1 MNAMPTALLIL
12 LASLLAPSLAV
23 ASEAQYLGVAHGVM
37 VRPGADVSDTP
48 PAYDDPAW
56 TAADWRKLKFRDAIW
71 VRTAVEVPPGF
82 AAIDHPMGLFLNA
95 EASAEVWWDGE
106 MIGRNGRPKSTS
118 VGELPGR
125 IQAVFVL
132 DHRQLHEGEH
142 RLLMR
147 LSRQHGSAMIS
158 TPIDQVYLGRW
169 EDPLD
174 DALRHYLPG
183 LLSGG
188 AVALAGLF
196 LLAAG
201 WRGRDPAALW
211 LSASCLGLLL
221 QLGFESLRGFVNYS
235 YPWHGPRLAAVAA
248 SAWLFGFSLAGFF
261 MARLGTLRPIR
272 WQLALG
278 LLALLPFFLSGDV
291 VAAAVLLVFLGGS
304 LLVAVMARRNGHPGA
319 IPFLAV
325 LTLLLALLLLQTVA
339 FLDRWLYVG
348 FSLVLVLFFAD
359 HVRLHFRTVR
369 ERDAAR
375 YAAQRLELDLLK
387 QHLKPHFLMNT
398 LTALAGWI
406 EESPRTAVRMV
417 DALADEFR
425 TLIDVSDRAL
435 VTLEEELALCRAHLE
450 VIGFRRDQAF
460 VLDTRLDPGNPTV
473 PPAVLH
479 TLIENAV
486 THGGNG
492 DASAPFIFTARKGDR
507 GRWRLRLDCPAG
519 GQVREGS
526 PEGTGLAY
534 VRARLT
540 EAFGDDWRLQHGVS
554 SNGGWFTEIEIP
566 GDARCT

>member
-1 MNAMPTALLIL
+1 MPTVLLFL

-23 ASEAQYLGVAHGVM
+23 ASEAQYLSVGRDVM
-37 VRPGADVSDTP
+37 VHSGADVSDTP
-48 PAYDDPAW
+48 LADDDPGW
-56 TAADWRKLKFRDAIW
+56 TAADWQALRFRDAIW
-71 VRTAVEVPPGF
+71 LRAVVEVPPGF
-82 AAIDHPMGLFLNA
+82 ATGDHPMGLSLNA
-95 EASAEVWWDGE
+95 AASAEVWWDGA
-106 MIGRNGRPKSTS
+106 MIGRNGRPESTA

-125 IQAVFVL
+125 IEAVFML
-132 DHRQLHEGEH
+132 DDRQLREGEH

-158 TPIDQVYLGRW
+158 TPIDQLSLGPW

-174 DALRHYLPG
+174 DALRYYLPSV
-183 LLSGG
+183 LSGG
-188 AVALAGLF
+188 AVVLAGLF
-196 LLAAG
+196 LLVTG
-201 WRGRDPAALW
+201 WRSRDPAALW
-211 LSASCLGLLL
+211 LSASCLALLL
-221 QLGFESLRGFVNYS
+221 QLGFESLRGFVNYP
-235 YPWHGPRLAAVAA
+235 YPWHGPRLVAIAA
-248 SAWLFGFSLAGFF
+248 SAWLFGFSLVGFF
-261 MARLGTLRPIR
+261 MARLRTPRPIR

-304 LLVAVMARRNGHPGA
+304 LLIAGMARKNGHPDA
-319 IPFLAV
+319 MPFLVV
-325 LTLLLALLLLQTVA
+325 LALLLALLLLQTAA

-348 FSLVLVLFFAD
+348 FSLVLMLFFAD

-375 YAAQRLELDLLK
+375 HAAQRLELDLLK

-425 TLIDVSDRAL
+425 TLIDVSDRAF

-450 VIGFRRDQAF
+450 VMGFRRDRAF
-460 VLDTRLDPGNPTV
+460 VLDARLDPGSPVV

-479 TLIENAV
+479 TLIENAI
-486 THGGNG
+486 THGGNV
-492 DASAPFIFTARKGDR
+492 DAPASFVFTARKGDR
-507 GRWRLRLDCPAG
+507 SRWRLRLDCPAG
-519 GQVREGS
+519 AEVGEGS
-526 PEGTGLAY
+526 LEGTGLAY
-534 VRARLT
+534 VRARLA
-540 EAFGDDWRLQHGVS
+540 EAFGEDWRLQHGVS
-554 SNGGWFTEIEIP
+554 NSGGWFTEIEIP

>member
-1 MNAMPTALLIL
+1 MRTALLFF

-23 ASEAQYLGVAHGVM
+23 ASEAQYLSVGRDVM
-37 VRPGADVSDTP
+37 VHSGADASETP
-48 PAYDDPAW
+48 PADDDSGWIA
-56 TAADWRKLKFRDAIW
+56 TDWQKLRFQEAVWLRA
-71 VRTAVEVPPGF
+71 VVEVPPGF
-82 AAIDHPMGLFLNA
+82 AAGDHPMGLSLNA
-95 EASAEVWWDGE
+95 AASAEVWWDGE
-106 MIGRNGRPKSTS
+106 MIGRNGRPESTA

-125 IQAVFVL
+125 IEAVFVL
-132 DHRQLHEGEH
+132 DDRQLREGEH

-158 TPIDQVYLGRW
+158 TPIDQLSLGPW

-174 DALRHYLPG
+174 DALRYYLPS

-196 LLAAG
+196 LLVTG

-211 LSASCLGLLL
+211 LSASCLALLL
-221 QLGFESLRGFVNYS
+221 QLGVESLRGFVNYP
-235 YPWHGPRLAAVAA
+235 YPWHGPRLVAIAA
-248 SAWLFGFSLAGFF
+248 SAWLFGFSFVGFF
-261 MARLGTLRPIR
+261 MARLRTPRPIR

-304 LLVAVMARRNGHPGA
+304 LLVAAMARKNGQPGTM
-319 IPFLAV
+319 PFLV
-325 LTLLLALLLLQTVA
+325 VLALLLGLLVLQTMV

-369 ERDAAR
+369 ERDAAQH
-375 YAAQRLELDLLK
+375 AAQRLELDLLK

-425 TLIDVSDRAL
+425 TLIDVSDRAF

-450 VIGFRRDQAF
+450 VMGFRRDQAF
-460 VLDTRLDPGNPTV
+460 VLDARLDPGSPAL

-479 TLIENAV
+479 TLIENAI

-492 DASAPFIFTARKGDR
+492 DASAPFVFTARKSDR

-519 GQVREGS
+519 AEVREGAS
-526 PEGTGLAY
+526 EGTGLAY
-534 VRARLT
+534 VRARLA
-540 EAFGDDWRLQHGVS
+540 EAFGDDWRLQHGI
-554 SNGGWFTEIEIP
+554 SNGGGWFTEIEIP
-566 GDARCT
+566 GAARCT

>member
-1 MNAMPTALLIL
+1 
-12 LASLLAPSLAV
+12 
-23 ASEAQYLGVAHGVM
+23 M
-37 VRPGADVSDTP
+37 VHSGADAGDTP
-48 PAYDDPAW
+48 PADDDPGW
-56 TAADWRKLKFRDAIW
+56 TVTDWQELRFRDAVW
-71 VRTAVEVPPGF
+71 LRAVVEVPSGF
-82 AAIDHPMGLFLNA
+82 AAGDHPMGLFLNA
-95 EASAEVWWDGE
+95 AASAEVWWDGE
-106 MIGRNGRPKSTS
+106 MIGRNGRPESTA

-132 DHRQLHEGEH
+132 DDRQLHEGKH

-158 TPIDQVYLGRW
+158 TPIDQLSLGPW

-174 DALRHYLPG
+174 DALRYYLPS

-196 LLAAG
+196 LLVTG

-211 LSASCLGLLL
+211 LSASCLALLL
-221 QLGFESLRGFVNYS
+221 QLGFESLRGFVNYP
-235 YPWHGPRLAAVAA
+235 YPWHGPRLVAIAA
-248 SAWLFGFSLAGFF
+248 SAWLFGFSLVGFF
-261 MARLGTLRPIR
+261 MARLRTPRPVR

-304 LLVAVMARRNGHPGA
+304 LLVAGMARKNGHPDA
-319 IPFLAV
+319 MPFLVV
-325 LTLLLALLLLQTVA
+325 LVLLLALLLLQTAA

-375 YAAQRLELDLLK
+375 HAAQRLELDLLK

-425 TLIDVSDRAL
+425 TLIDVSDRAF

-450 VIGFRRDQAF
+450 VMGFRRDQAF
-460 VLDTRLDPGNPTV
+460 VLDARLDPGSPAV

-492 DASAPFIFTARKGDR
+492 DACAPFVFTACKGDR

-519 GQVREGS
+519 AEVREGA

-534 VRARLT
+534 VRARLA

-554 SNGGWFTEIEIP
+554 NSGGWFTVIEIP

>member
-1 MNAMPTALLIL
+1 
-12 LASLLAPSLAV
+12 
-23 ASEAQYLGVAHGVM
+23 M
-37 VRPGADVSDTP
+37 VHSGADASDRP
-48 PAYDDPAW
+48 PAEDDPGW
-56 TAADWRKLKFRDAIW
+56 TAADWQALKFRDAVW
-71 VRTAVEVPPGF
+71 LRTVVEVPPGF
-82 AAIDHPMGLFLNA
+82 AAGDHPVGLSLNA
-95 EASAEVWWDGE
+95 AASAEVWWDDK
-106 MIGRNGRPKSTS
+106 MIGRNGRPGSTA

-132 DHRQLHEGEH
+132 DDRQLHEGKH

-158 TPIDQVYLGRW
+158 TPIDEMSLGAW

-174 DALRHYLPG
+174 DALRYYLPS

-188 AVALAGLF
+188 AVVLAGLF
-196 LLAAG
+196 LLVTG

-211 LSASCLGLLL
+211 LSASCLALLL
-221 QLGFESLRGFVNYS
+221 QLGFESLRGFVNYP
-235 YPWHGPRLAAVAA
+235 YPWHGPRLVAIAAC
-248 SAWLFGFSLAGFF
+248 AWLFGFSLVGFF
-261 MARLGTLRPIR
+261 MARLRTPRPIR

-304 LLVAVMARRNGHPGA
+304 LLVAGMARKSEHSGTM
-319 IPFLAV
+319 PFLVV
-325 LTLLLALLLLQTVA
+325 LALLLGLLLLQTMV

-348 FSLVLVLFFAD
+348 FSLVLMLFFAD
-359 HVRLHFRTVR
+359 HVRLHFRAVR

-425 TLIDVSDRAL
+425 TLIDVSGRAF

-450 VIGFRRDQAF
+450 VMGFRRDQAF
-460 VLDTRLDPGNPTV
+460 VLDARLDPGSPIV

-492 DASAPFIFTARKGDR
+492 DACAPFVFTARKGDR

-519 GQVREGS
+519 AEVREGA

-534 VRARLT
+534 VRARLA

-554 SNGGWFTEIEIP
+554 NSGGWFTEIEIP
-566 GDARCT
+566 AAPRCT